1 MDRLVRN
8 AAAPTLPPLRED
20 LRAARGSCGKDGAPA
35 WSIQDPVTN
44 RFFRIGWL
52 EFECL
57 LRWPGNPEKIA
68 QDIAATTSLAADKE
82 LVEDFASFPRA
93 APLGASLSG
102 WGGQARRTGQR
113 ARLAALAL
121 VAAPLPLRART
132 TGAPR
137 SLAGQAITAGAT
149 TVLGAGVSDH

>member
-1 MDRLVRN
+1 MN

-20 LRAARGSCGKDGAPA
+20 LRLHEAAAGKDGAPA

-68 QDIAATTSLAADKE
+68 QDIAATTSLAAD
-82 LVEDFASFPRA
+82 
-93 APLGASLSG
+93 
-102 WGGQARRTGQR
+102 
-113 ARLAALAL
+113 
-121 VAAPLPLRART
+121 
-132 TGAPR
+132 
-137 SLAGQAITAGAT
+137 
-149 TVLGAGVSDH
+149 